1 MSGGPTV
8 RRESQFVPE
17 TALTDDECNKA
28 ISLMKHSAD
37 ADTIKKKMEL
47 TFVYRRKM
55 ILDPQQSSNILS
67 EFPRFKDVK
76 SLVIMLFLNAEQL
89 AGRIHA
95 FDYGYNQQ
103 RNRPPRVKLF
113 DGSNDLGLNAIQSWC
128 LLRNMPLLFGDLIQ
142 SDDQHWHLLLLLLHI
157 VNIVFSPVLTEGMTI
172 YLKHLIIDHHQLFK
186 QLFPA
191 INLLPKH
198 HFMIHYPRNIKNIGP
213 VLHMWCMRYEAKHN
227 FFKKQL
233 KSFKNVTKTLAKK
246 HQSCMAM
253 YRESFSKERL
263 TLGSGKMVTLSELK
277 EGPEIALKC
286 GSVLST
292 SVFSAKWI
300 KHHGTEYRRDF
311 IICTE
316 VAFEMPVFCKI
327 KIIAV
332 KDDCVLLCG
341 KLMETVCFDYHY
353 YAFKVRMHPDRVQ
366 KVINITELCYFKP
379 FDVQMKYGTTDS
391 SLYVV
396 PYCHFME
403 T

>member
-1 MSGGPTV
+1 MWNDCAFAKFGVPAVTEESVSMVASSEQSQPSSLDTLDSEDTVIISDSPSRKRQRLDTEAKQLVESALTNKTGGERIINEYNRTKSLTDETRRKMVNMLAADMTEMNGTSPPRQVKEMYAKGIVTLFPYLSDPFSKNGYEHYYDGESGTGYLAWRIKTIQRGTAKDRRSSFGESAKGSTGEDMSGGPTV

-198 HFMIHYPRNIKNIGP
+198 HFMIHYPRNIK
-213 VLHMWCMRYEAKHN
+213 KHRP
-227 FFKKQL
+227 
-233 KSFKNVTKTLAKK
+233 SSAHVV
-246 HQSCMAM
+246 H
-253 YRESFSKERL
+253 
-263 TLGSGKMVTLSELK
+263 
-277 EGPEIALKC
+277 AL
-286 GSVLST
+286 
-292 SVFSAKWI
+292 
-300 KHHGTEYRRDF
+300 
-311 IICTE
+311 
-316 VAFEMPVFCKI
+316 
-327 KIIAV
+327 
-332 KDDCVLLCG
+332 
-341 KLMETVCFDYHY
+341 
-353 YAFKVRMHPDRVQ
+353 
-366 KVINITELCYFKP
+366 
-379 FDVQMKYGTTDS
+379 
-391 SLYVV
+391 
-396 PYCHFME
+396 
-403 T
+403 